1 MAEYRLKKAQE
12 ITCVSRL
19 SAGPL
24 YTHRV
29 YYYVGPDSVVSA
41 AKASLR
47 DTGVLTILDS
57 VCDQSDVS
65 HKNWRRSW
73 MRDSWRSCWS
83 RARGSLLS
91 LETTPVRQMEWF
103 DR

>member
-1 MAEYRLKKAQE
+1 MRKSTFRLTAL
-12 ITCVSRL
+12 TCIK
-19 SAGPL
+19 
-24 YTHRV
+24 YFID
-29 YYYVGPDSVVSA
+29 YVNPESMVSA

-83 RARGSLLS
+83 RARGSFLS